1 MNFDKFNPLSKRGF
15 SSSSGY
21 SGSNHSVANYKNFP
35 EVDWSKVDKD
45 ISDWGI
51 EDTLSQASRKFLELG
66 PIDITIPPTTENFQI
81 FIKTYLK
88 LNLTPEFWE
97 KFKYNLIISNLLDDS
112 MILSKNEQSLKFLNH
127 QIRPL
132 KGFNHH
138 QTQLF
143 IERHYMLKLPIISS
157 NSIIIIIGLII
168 ELLKLTL
175 GNAINTNHWA
185 KFKIL
190 LILSTKYI
198 KFKRIKVMI
207 LMNKNLNLQRH
218 FLINNFKINLKL
230 IKSLLNLKQMKLF
243 KAINYQEFNNLINS
257 IHFLKLSLSNSI
269 GQLLPLVNGDNFEK
283 YYKFNHLNLDQF
295 DTIESKDEEQEL
307 LNNINYFNT
316 LRKLLICQLL
326 TLDEKSTNNYLLL
339 KMFNRFN
346 VKPQE
351 SHIMIIEKL
360 TILSELLNHH
370 NNFLT
375 SFLTIFERF
384 TSNDV
389 DNEDILKGIVETKPQ
404 EPKTIDKLIERVNVL
419 ATNLKYFKQYNE
431 SIEDD
436 EKRAIFNQYNNDIN
450 NIHQLYKL
458 SLNEFETPKNFNL
471 KSFHTK
477 RFSDDHRRVSD
488 DKRLSGSL
496 KLSVLQQEMDN
507 AQRKRSNRYSVN
519 SMNSNLS
526 GLSEM
531 ISSKVTSFDEI
542 EFHKPQDDDNDNET
556 ISQDFDNFLNNL
568 ESKLESRLTHGL
580 ESDEPHNQEPHS
592 QDK

>member
-1 MNFDKFNPLSKRGF
+1 MNFDKFNPLSKRGI
-15 SSSSGY
+15 SGSSGY
-21 SGSNHSVANYKNFP
+21 SGLTAYKNLDL
-35 EVDWSKVDKD
+35 DWARVDKD

-51 EDTLSQASRKFLELG
+51 EDTLSQSSHVSRKIPPSVESV
-66 PIDITIPPTTENFQI
+66 IPPTTENFQI

-88 LNLTPEFWE
+88 LQLTPEFWE

-112 MILSKNEQSLKFLNH
+112 MILSKNEQSLKDLNH

-138 QTQLF
+138 QSQLF
-143 IERHYMLKLPIISS
+143 MEKYYTLKLPKLSTNSVVVIIQ
-157 NSIIIIIGLII
+157 LVI
-168 ELLKLTL
+168 ELLKLLLTQA
-175 GNAINTNHWA
+175 GTPGTTTTTPGTRETTQ
-185 KFKIL
+185 FKIL
-190 LILSTKYI
+190 LILATKYI
-198 KFKRIKVMI
+198 KFKRIKAMI
-207 LMNKNLNLQRH
+207 LMNKNLNLQRT
-218 FLINNFKINLKL
+218 FLMNNFKINLKL

-243 KAINYQEFNNLINS
+243 KSINYKEFNHLINS
-257 IHFLKLSLSNSI
+257 ISFLNLSLSNSI

-295 DTIESKDEEQEL
+295 DTIEGKDEEQEL

-326 TLDEKSTNNYLLL
+326 TLDERSSNNYLVL

-360 TILSELLNHH
+360 TILSDLLNHH
-370 NNFLT
+370 NTFLS
-375 SFLTIFERF
+375 SFLTVFERF
-384 TSNDV
+384 TSNDI
-389 DNEDILKGIVETKPQ
+389 DNEDILKGIIDTKPP

-458 SLNEFETPKNFNL
+458 TLNEFEIPKNFNL

-477 RFSDDHRRVSD
+477 RISDDRRDSRD
-488 DKRLSGSL
+488 DKRGSL

-507 AQRKRSNRYSVN
+507 RRNRYSVN

-542 EFHKPQDDDNDNET
+542 EFTKPDDDNET

-568 ESKLESRLTHGL
+568 ESKLESRIH
-580 ESDEPHNQEPHS
+580 E
-592 QDK
+592 